1 MKLANRLI
9 PVLNSKARD
18 INAGLV
24 AYYKFNGNGNDEI
37 NALNASLFNV
47 TYAPSQSGQA
57 VKFSGANNCYGS
69 ISHSQLFDFN
79 DFSISL
85 WIKPSVSDLGT
96 GIKGLVDKAPT
107 TTATVVRPFWV
118 ALSNGKISFSMGNGS
133 INEILLSNLDIVAD
147 VWVNVNCVAS
157 GSTAA
162 IYINGS
168 LDNTKSLAISRATN
182 SNDINLGRLTSA
194 STSDRYYSGEI
205 DNLRM
210 YNRALQVN
218 EVVSIYQNKL

>member
-24 AYYKFNGNGNDEI
+24 AYYKFNGNGNEDI
-37 NALNASLFNV
+37 SALNASLFNV
-47 TYAPSQSGQA
+47 TYAASQSGQA
-57 VKFSGANNCYGS
+57 VKFSGASNSYGY
-69 ISHSQLFDFN
+69 IAHNQLFDFN

-85 WIKPSVSDLGT
+85 WIKPTASDLDSGV
-96 GIKGLVDKAPT
+96 KGLVDKAST
-107 TTATVVRPFWV
+107 TSATVVRPFWV
-118 ALSNGKISFSMGNGS
+118 ALSNGKISFSMGDGS
-133 INEILLSNLDIVAD
+133 TNEILLSNFDIVAD
-147 VWVNVNCVAS
+147 TWVNVNCVAN
-157 GSTAA
+157 GSTAT

-168 LDNTKSLAISRATN
+168 MDNTKTLAISRATN
-182 SNDINLGRLTSA
+182 TNEINLGRLTSA

-218 EVVSIYQNKL
+218 EITSIYNNKL

>member
-9 PVLNSKARD
+9 PVLNRKARD

-37 NALNASLFNV
+37 SALNASLFNV
-47 TYAPSQSGQA
+47 TYAASQSGQA
-57 VKFSGANNCYGS
+57 VKFSGASNSYGS